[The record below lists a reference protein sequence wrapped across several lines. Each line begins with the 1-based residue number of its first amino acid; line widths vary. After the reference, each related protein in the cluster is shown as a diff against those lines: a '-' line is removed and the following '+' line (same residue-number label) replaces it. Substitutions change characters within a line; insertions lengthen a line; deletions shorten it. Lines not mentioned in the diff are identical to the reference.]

1 MDQEAPIDSS
11 LMLSEKFTPA
21 ALPEV
26 CAPRRSLIGRF
37 DDAAALRFGYVG
49 APAGSGKT
57 VSTLLWLKACK
68 RKVVWI
74 GLDRY
79 DNAPT
84 VFFKLL
90 ATGLLSVQPE
100 NVGMRRVLASP
111 SFSASPVEH
120 VIMMLAEMQP
130 PTERYALV
138 LDDVHLVTN
147 REIMKALRP
156 CSSGCPGAFAVFLL
170 SRKRSCPMSCAAS
183 CASRPSSS
191 GRPAALQP
199 RTRSGAISKAW
210 GAPSRPRRRRFAFA
224 ATEGWAIGVAA
235 VGEDV
240 ARSTRQHN
248 YLFASYFES
257 QVWNAW
263 DPDLRE
269 FCLRTSAVDEFDPEL
284 ARC

>member
-120 VIMMLAEMQP
+120 VIMMLAEMQL

-147 REIMKALRP
+147 REIMKALPAVLKRL
-156 CSSGCPGAFAVFLL
+156 PGAFAVFLL
-170 SRKRSCPMSCAAS
+170 SRNELPDGRS
-183 CASRPSSS
+183 
-191 GRPAALQP
+191 
-199 RTRSGAISKAW
+199 
-210 GAPSRPRRRRFAFA
+210 F
-224 ATEGWAIGVAA
+224 
-235 VGEDV
+235 
-240 ARSTRQHN
+240 N
-248 YLFASYFES
+248 
-257 QVWNAW
+257 
-263 DPDLRE
+263 
-269 FCLRTSAVDEFDPEL
+269 
-284 ARC
+284 

>member
-130 PTERYALV
+130 AT
-138 LDDVHLVTN
+138 
-147 REIMKALRP
+147 
-156 CSSGCPGAFAVFLL
+156 
-170 SRKRSCPMSCAAS
+170 
-183 CASRPSSS
+183 PS
-191 GRPAALQP
+191 
-199 RTRSGAISKAW
+199 
-210 GAPSRPRRRRFAFA
+210 
-224 ATEGWAIGVAA
+224 
-235 VGEDV
+235 
-240 ARSTRQHN
+240 
-248 YLFASYFES
+248 
-257 QVWNAW
+257 
-263 DPDLRE
+263 
-269 FCLRTSAVDEFDPEL
+269 
-284 ARC
+284 

>member
-138 LDDVHLVTN
+138 LDDVHLVT
-147 REIMKALRP
+147 M
-156 CSSGCPGAFAVFLL
+156 AFWQH
-170 SRKRSCPMSCAAS
+170 KRIVGKP
-183 CASRPSSS
+183 
-191 GRPAALQP
+191 LQ
-199 RTRSGAISKAW
+199 RHRILDQLQN
-210 GAPSRPRRRRFAFA
+210 PRRIPR
-224 ATEGWAIGVAA
+224 VADRPVERPVFFNFQKIHRVFQA
-235 VGEDV
+235 PPALLILICD
-240 ARSTRQHN
+240 
-248 YLFASYFES
+248 
-257 QVWNAW
+257 
-263 DPDLRE
+263 
-269 FCLRTSAVDEFDPEL
+269 
-284 ARC
+284 

>member
-90 ATGLLSVQPE
+90 ATGLLSVQQ
-100 NVGMRRVLASP
+100 G
-111 SFSASPVEH
+111 F
-120 VIMMLAEMQP
+120 
-130 PTERYALV
+130 
-138 LDDVHLVTN
+138 
-147 REIMKALRP
+147 
-156 CSSGCPGAFAVFLL
+156 FLCIIL
-170 SRKRSCPMSCAAS
+170 
-183 CASRPSSS
+183 
-191 GRPAALQP
+191 
-199 RTRSGAISKAW
+199 
-210 GAPSRPRRRRFAFA
+210 
-224 ATEGWAIGVAA
+224 
-235 VGEDV
+235 
-240 ARSTRQHN
+240 
-248 YLFASYFES
+248 
-257 QVWNAW
+257 
-263 DPDLRE
+263 
-269 FCLRTSAVDEFDPEL
+269 
-284 ARC
+284 